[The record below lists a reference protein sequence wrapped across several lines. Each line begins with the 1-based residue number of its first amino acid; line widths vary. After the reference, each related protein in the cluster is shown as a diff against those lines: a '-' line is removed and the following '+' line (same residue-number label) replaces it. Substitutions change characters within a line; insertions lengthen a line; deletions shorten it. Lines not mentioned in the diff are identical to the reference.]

1 MSGNESLWIQGLIFS
16 AIAIGGILLV
26 AWWLYFSSG
35 AGNVEQAHP
44 ASPRVAVSLA
54 AMIALSTGLMVFGG
68 YWDAAEHV
76 VTGIVPGGD
85 DFLWP
90 PHLMIYG
97 AFLLALLISIGG
109 IVALAIPNWRVGVR
123 DPRLWVRRNPYV
135 GAAALAAGYG
145 LLSVPG
151 DAIWH
156 LLFGIDLTAWSP
168 PHIFIAVA
176 GAAMPL
182 SAIGLLFQGRKG
194 AMVVPSA
201 QSVGVLLL
209 LALAFHLL
217 IFIGVLEWEVGRV
230 LRLVAERPI
239 WLYPVLVAGISFFAL
254 ILGRR
259 LVPGPWTAT
268 TFTLLYFASRL
279 GIAAAVTGLSGTA
292 PRLTLVFFLGA
303 LLLDIATQK
312 LHFSGWRRVMLE
324 AGVFTLGFI
333 LVALPTIVFY
343 LQPYLPT
350 FTAMDHLL
358 TIVITFAVCAFLHPL
373 AVGTGGWLRGNAEQR
388 GQDVRYGKIQVAT

>member
-1 MSGNESLWIQGLIFS
+1 MPGNESLWIQGLIFS
-16 AIAIGGILLV
+16 VIAIGGILLV
-26 AWWLYFSSG
+26 TWWLYFSPSRG
-35 AGNVEQAHP
+35 RVEQAQP
-44 ASPRVAVSLA
+44 ASPRVAASLA
-54 AMIALSTGLMVFGG
+54 AMITLSTGLMVFGG
-68 YWDAAEHV
+68 YWDVAEHV
-76 VTGIVPGGD
+76 ATGIVPGGD

-97 AFLLALLISIGG
+97 AFLLALLISVGG
-109 IVALAIPNWRVGVR
+109 IVALAIPNWRAGVR

-176 GAAMPL
+176 SAAMPL
-182 SAIGLLFQGRKG
+182 CAVGLLLQAHKGR
-194 AMVVPSA
+194 MVVPSVH
-201 QSVGVLLL
+201 SVGVLLL
-209 LALAFHLL
+209 LAFAFHLL
-217 IFIGVLEWEVGRV
+217 LLIGVLEWEVGRV
-230 LRLVAERPI
+230 SRLVAERPI
-239 WLYPVLVAGISFFAL
+239 WLYPALVAGISFFAL
-254 ILGRR
+254 VVGRR

-268 TFTLLYFASRL
+268 TFALLYFASRL
-279 GIAAAVTGLSGTA
+279 GITAAVTGLSGTA
-292 PRLTLVFFLGA
+292 PRMTLVFFLGA
-303 LLLDIATQK
+303 LLLDTATQK
-312 LHFSGWRRVMLE
+312 IHFSGWQRVALE
-324 AGVFTLGFI
+324 AGVYTLGFV
-333 LVALPTIVFY
+333 LVALPTIIFY

-373 AVGTGGWLRGNAEQR
+373 AEGTGGWLRGTEQR
-388 GQDVRYGKIQVAT
+388 RENMSYRKIQVVT